1 MPFKFQNS
9 ILKQKVLVGVLSAFL
24 VSGCSIFAVRPAQEM
39 SNMEVAIKAAK
50 EVGADLLSP
59 ELYRNS
65 LEKGILARKEY
76 RFKNFANARTIAEQ
90 ARVLAE
96 RAEYESIR
104 NGGKRDIMPQDPL
117 AEPSYPSE
125 PISTPSVDPAKVP
138 SSPSISK

>member
-1 MPFKFQNS
+1 MD
-9 ILKQKVLVGVLSAFL
+9 I
-24 VSGCSIFAVRPAQEM
+24 
-39 SNMEVAIKAAK
+39 AIKAAK

-59 ELYRNS
+59 ELYRNA

-125 PISTPSVDPAKVP
+125 PISTPSVDPAKAP
-138 SSPSISK
+138 AAPSINK